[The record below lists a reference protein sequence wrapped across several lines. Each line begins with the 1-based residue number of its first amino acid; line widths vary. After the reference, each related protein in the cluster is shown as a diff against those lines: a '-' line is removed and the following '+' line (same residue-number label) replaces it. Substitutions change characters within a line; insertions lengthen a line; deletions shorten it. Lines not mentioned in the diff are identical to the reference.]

1 LFCVF
6 VFYESRGGD
15 GFFPGKK
22 NFGGETFTPLSSRF
36 SRKKGNAMQRASERI
51 RRYRRKTKGCIA
63 PNAFRAIRFAGEKN
77 EDQRTPFE
85 RRLKK
90 KRRCHA
96 EREIANR
103 GKIYMF
109 DTREILKNAH
119 FP

>member
-1 LFCVF
+1 
-6 VFYESRGGD
+6 
-15 GFFPGKK
+15 
-22 NFGGETFTPLSSRF
+22 
-36 SRKKGNAMQRASERI
+36 MQRASERI

-96 EREIANR
+96 ERESRIAEKFTSSTLARNFEKR
-103 GKIYMF
+103 ALSVKREH
-109 DTREILKNAH
+109 DATRERTN
-119 FP
+119 PS